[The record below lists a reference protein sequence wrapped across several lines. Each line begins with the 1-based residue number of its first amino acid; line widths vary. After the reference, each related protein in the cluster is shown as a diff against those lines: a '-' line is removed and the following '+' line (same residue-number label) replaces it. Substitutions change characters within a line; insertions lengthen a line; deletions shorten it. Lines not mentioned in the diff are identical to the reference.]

1 MRPGAV
7 LALATGLVLA
17 AGVTTASATPAT
29 AAPVEAT
36 CEDGVRVV
44 VDYNELGGEDR
55 TACRP
60 PATAADLFDEAGFD
74 LEYVPQLG
82 DFVCRVT
89 GVPADGP
96 CTGTDAYWSLWW
108 SDGETGWTYASL
120 GVTSLEVPAGG
131 AVGFAWHEGGGE
143 ADPPDRAVG
152 DAEPSA
158 EQTASED
165 PKPTSSGDRLP
176 VVAIVGL
183 AALVLLTG
191 AIPLVLRRRR
201 G

>member
-1 MRPGAV
+1 MRSGAV

-17 AGVTTASATPAT
+17 AGVATAGATPAT
-29 AAPVEAT
+29 AAPVEAA
-36 CEDGVRVV
+36 CEEGVTVV

-60 PATAADLFDEAGFD
+60 PAAAADLFDEAGFD

-96 CTGTDAYWSLWW
+96 CAGTDAYWSLWW
-108 SDGETGWTYASL
+108 SDGETEWTYASL

-152 DAEPSA
+152 AAVPSA
-158 EQTASED
+158 QTTSED
-165 PKPTSSGDRLP
+165 ANAATPSDDRLP
-176 VVAIVGL
+176 VVAILGL

-191 AIPLVLRRRR
+191 AVPLVLRRRR